1 MSIAPPVADASPW
14 FVIPLSVQREGEVYC
29 VGNRELDAFYHFP
42 EEGVRIIALL
52 REGLSAD
59 GIRARL
65 QADGFDEVDV
75 DDFIGTL
82 HEIGFVLPAAERD
95 RFAATLAEA
104 DAGDRRLR
112 FSLPTGVA
120 RALFSWPTFAL
131 YLALLGAAAASAIAD
146 PRLRL
151 DFGAF
156 FLEDHLTLTL
166 VALLGLYAVSAS
178 LHEFGHMA
186 AAARYGIRSR
196 LGVGHRLW
204 QIVAEADLTGILS
217 LPRRQRYLPLLAGM
231 MTDLLSI
238 ALITLALRWL
248 LAGGGDGFLT
258 HLLRAW
264 ILQIAISITWQFNI
278 FLKTDVYYVLCNH
291 FGHPDLD
298 DEARRYLRDRL
309 HRASFGMLG
318 RHDGALDPRHLGVLR
333 TFTAIWLLG
342 RITALAFL
350 LLVLIP
356 TLLRYAERAFDAFR
370 GPADGRAEAWDA
382 TAFAAI
388 SIALFAVGMAMWLRR
403 RKRVTPLQTGEPT

>member
-1 MSIAPPVADASPW
+1 MSIASSASDASPW

-29 VGNRELDAFYHFP
+29 VGNPELDAFYHFP

-65 QADGFDEVDV
+65 HDDGFDEVDV

-95 RFAATLAEA
+95 RFAATIAEA
-104 DAGDRRLR
+104 EAGDRRLR
-112 FSLPTGVA
+112 FSLPIGVA

-131 YLALLGAAAASAIAD
+131 YLAILGAAVASATAD

-196 LGVGHRLW
+196 LGVGNRLW

-238 ALITLALRWL
+238 ALITLSLRWL
-248 LAGGGDGFLT
+248 LAGGEDGFLT

-278 FLKTDVYYVLCNH
+278 FLKTDVYYVLCTH

-298 DEARRYLRDRL
+298 DEARHYLRDRL
-309 HRASFGMLG
+309 HRVSFGLLG
-318 RHDGALDPRHLGVLR
+318 QRAGTFDPRHLGVLR

-356 TLLRYAERAFDAFR
+356 TLWHYAERAFDAFR
-370 GPADGRAEAWDA
+370 GPAAERGGAWDA
-382 TAFAAI
+382 TASAAI

>member
-1 MSIAPPVADASPW
+1 MSIASSASDASPW

-65 QADGFDEVDV
+65 HDDGFDDVDV

-95 RFAATLAEA
+95 RFAATIAEA
-104 DAGDRRLR
+104 EAGDRRLR

-131 YLALLGAAAASAIAD
+131 YLAILGAAAASAIAD

-196 LGVGHRLW
+196 LGVGNRLW

-238 ALITLALRWL
+238 ALITLSLRWL
-248 LAGGGDGFLT
+248 LAGGEDGFLT

-278 FLKTDVYYVLCNH
+278 FLKTDVYYVLCTH

-298 DEARRYLRDRL
+298 DEARHYLRDRL
-309 HRASFGMLG
+309 HRVSFGLLG
-318 RHDGALDPRHLGVLR
+318 QRAGTFDPRHLGVLR

-356 TLLRYAERAFDAFR
+356 TLWRYAERAFDAFH
-370 GPADGRAEAWDA
+370 GPAAERGGAWDA

>member
-1 MSIAPPVADASPW
+1 MSIASSTSDASPW

-59 GIRARL
+59 DIRARL
-65 QADGFDEVDV
+65 HDDGFDDVDV

-95 RFAATLAEA
+95 RFAATIAEA
-104 DAGDRRLR
+104 EAGDRRLR

-196 LGVGHRLW
+196 LGVGNRLW

-238 ALITLALRWL
+238 ALITLSLRWL
-248 LAGGGDGFLT
+248 LAGGEDGFLT

-278 FLKTDVYYVLCNH
+278 FLKTDVYYVLCTH

-298 DEARRYLRDRL
+298 DEARHYLRDRL
-309 HRASFGMLG
+309 HRVSFGLLG
-318 RHDGALDPRHLGVLR
+318 QRAGTFDPRHLGVLR

-356 TLLRYAERAFDAFR
+356 TLWHYAERAFDAFR
-370 GPADGRAEAWDA
+370 GPAAERGGAWDA